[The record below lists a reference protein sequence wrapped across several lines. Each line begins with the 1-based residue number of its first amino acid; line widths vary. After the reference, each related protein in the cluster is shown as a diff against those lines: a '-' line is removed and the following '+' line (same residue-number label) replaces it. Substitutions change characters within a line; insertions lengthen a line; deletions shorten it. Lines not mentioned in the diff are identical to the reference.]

1 MNAEHKRSAPADL
14 LDELRRLLNGRGGKT
29 AVVGLPR
36 PKTAKARE
44 AFVKFPKIRLT
55 RSVSLALAAIIGG
68 VLVVAGQ
75 IVLRVVRPGPAA
87 QSLAIVDGK
96 PITLQAFQDEI
107 ARRGGEAAFSTPQ
120 QRRALLDDLIRVKVL
135 ASNAIRSGYSDDA
148 DVRRAI
154 DQLLADKYQHTQIDT
169 PLATLQ
175 VSEGDVQAYY
185 QSHSSQFT
193 VPASARAAIIF
204 IAVPANASDDDKR
217 ALQDKAAKLRDQAL
231 AQPSAS
237 KFADLARQD
246 SDDPETR
253 AQGGDIGWVS
263 EGDASSP
270 WDPSVLKAVFNLDKP
285 GDVSRLIPTTSGF
298 YVVKLLE
305 DKPASVRPLLEVDD
319 EIRQQLVRTE
329 RQHQAAALY
338 AAALANVQVSVN
350 EAGVAA
356 MEATEKAVVDA
367 PHGVQSGKGHKG
379 AG

>member
-1 MNAEHKRSAPADL
+1 MVEGA
-14 LDELRRLLNGRGGKT
+14 KT

-44 AFVKFPKIRLT
+44 VSVKFPKIRLT
-55 RSVSLALAAIIGG
+55 RGVSLALAAIIGG

-135 ASNAIRSGYSDDA
+135 ASNAIKSGYSDDA

-185 QSHSSQFT
+185 QLHSSQF
-193 VPASARAAIIF
+193 
-204 IAVPANASDDDKR
+204 
-217 ALQDKAAKLRDQAL
+217 
-231 AQPSAS
+231 
-237 KFADLARQD
+237 
-246 SDDPETR
+246 
-253 AQGGDIGWVS
+253 
-263 EGDASSP
+263 
-270 WDPSVLKAVFNLDKP
+270 
-285 GDVSRLIPTTSGF
+285 
-298 YVVKLLE
+298 
-305 DKPASVRPLLEVDD
+305 
-319 EIRQQLVRTE
+319 
-329 RQHQAAALY
+329 
-338 AAALANVQVSVN
+338 
-350 EAGVAA
+350 
-356 MEATEKAVVDA
+356 
-367 PHGVQSGKGHKG
+367 
-379 AG
+379 